1 MYQFKRIL
9 VGLNLSDQDKVLAR
23 YAGLATRMAQAEHVI
38 FLNVASIPDI
48 PDKIGE
54 EFPEL
59 LKSTHNLSEKQLKE
73 TVKEHFFG
81 QPDTT
86 TECEIAN
93 GKPLEVILKFIRQH
107 EIDLVIVGKKSEE
120 KASGMLSEKLARKAP
135 CSVLIISEGMQP
147 QLTKILTTL
156 DFSDHSENAVKI
168 AIATAKTAA
177 LSEIYCAH
185 VYDVPSGYSRTG
197 KSYTE
202 FAKIMKNNA
211 KKEFD
216 KFIAKFDLKGLTAH
230 PVLLLG
236 DRPSK
241 EIAEYVTKEDFDLL
255 ILGARGRSAGAAMFL
270 GSVTERLIRL
280 TECPLLAYKQ
290 KGEGLGILDAI
301 FS

>member
-23 YAGLATRMAQAEHVI
+23 YAGLATRMVRAEHVI
-38 FLNVASIPDI
+38 FLNVTSRPDI

-59 LKSTHNLSEKQLKE
+59 LESTRDFSEKQLKE

-81 QPDTT
+81 QPETT
-86 TECEIAN
+86 TSCEVVD
-93 GKPLEVILKFIRQH
+93 GTPLEVFLKFIRQH

-156 DFSDHSENAVKI
+156 DFSDHSEDVIKI
-168 AIATAKTAA
+168 AIATAKTAD

-185 VYDVPSGYSRTG
+185 VYDIPSGYSKTG
-197 KSYTE
+197 KSYTD
-202 FAKIMKNNA
+202 FANIMKNNA
-211 KKEFD
+211 KKEF
-216 KFIAKFDLKGLTAH
+216 LTF
-230 PVLLLG
+230 
-236 DRPSK
+236 
-241 EIAEYVTKEDFDLL
+241 Y
-255 ILGARGRSAGAAMFL
+255 
-270 GSVTERLIRL
+270 
-280 TECPLLAYKQ
+280 
-290 KGEGLGILDAI
+290 LGINK
-301 FS
+301 